1 MTDGAAAPAAG
12 PPDGPAE
19 VARLKEIIRALMDR
33 AERSTSMQGSDYG
46 AFQAAIMLE
55 DQVRR
60 RTAELRAA
68 LGENE
73 SINRAL
79 RESEA
84 KFRGLVSQ
92 SLVGIV
98 LIEEGRIVYSNAK
111 FDEIFGYRSEEIRAM
126 QPADVAVESDR
137 VLVEENV
144 RKRMTGVIDHLEYSF
159 RGRRKDNT
167 VIDIECHSSVLH
179 IGKRT
184 LLVSLIIDVTTRKQA
199 EAKILAL
206 QDELREQ
213 STHDP
218 LTGIYNR
225 RYLDESL
232 ARELSLAARTRQPIS
247 VVMGDLD
254 HFKAVNDQYG
264 HLAGDEV
271 LRCFG
276 NLLRLHTRDTDI
288 CCRYGGEEFI
298 LVLPGVPQAIGVER
312 AEQLRRLTEGSPVCY
327 RDSLI
332 SVTASFGVATFPHHG
347 TTADDLITAA
357 DRALYAAKSNGRNRV
372 TACPAP
378 PDTADVDDA
387 SLAAVSVEAVQT

>member
-1 MTDGAAAPAAG
+1 MTDAAAAPAAG
-12 PPDGPAE
+12 PRDGPAE

-55 DQVRR
+55 DQVRW

-167 VIDIECHSSVLH
+167 VIDIECQSSVLH
-179 IGKRT
+179 IGNRT
-184 LLVSLIIDVTTRKQA
+184 LLVSLIIDVRH
-199 EAKILAL
+199 L
-206 QDELREQ
+206 QP
-213 STHDP
+213 P
-218 LTGIYNR
+218 L
-225 RYLDESL
+225 
-232 ARELSLAARTRQPIS
+232 P
-247 VVMGDLD
+247 
-254 HFKAVNDQYG
+254 
-264 HLAGDEV
+264 
-271 LRCFG
+271 
-276 NLLRLHTRDTDI
+276 
-288 CCRYGGEEFI
+288 
-298 LVLPGVPQAIGVER
+298 
-312 AEQLRRLTEGSPVCY
+312 
-327 RDSLI
+327 
-332 SVTASFGVATFPHHG
+332 
-347 TTADDLITAA
+347 
-357 DRALYAAKSNGRNRV
+357 
-372 TACPAP
+372 
-378 PDTADVDDA
+378 
-387 SLAAVSVEAVQT
+387 